1 MIGRNS
7 MLLQSHL
14 LASRLLAP
22 APLPSTL
29 CRTDWRRQL
38 TFQQQCT
45 VPSLAHGHAACQ
57 LLQPPG
63 QPSTAAVSSSLA
75 THELLPATAI
85 KLQPHEKQ
93 PKPLTSNLA
102 NTPLVGLN
110 SEAAVPLLRGCQPPV
125 ITMASKQASVGEKR
139 AAHRTSVQGPACK
152 GAVLSIAEC
161 VCELCRW
168 LPVKEL
174 QQHGKKANDLLQTAT
189 VLSCMAL
196 LSFLGA
202 ALVCVSCESIFSLEW
217 IINLRK

>member
-1 MIGRNS
+1 MAKDFIWRALADAAGSLSMIGKIS

-22 APLPSTL
+22 APLRSTL

-63 QPSTAAVSSSLA
+63 QPSTAAASSSLA
-75 THELLPATAI
+75 THELPPATAI

-102 NTPLVGLN
+102 ITPLVGPYLH
-110 SEAAVPLLRGCQPPV
+110 AAVSLLRGCRLPV
-125 ITMASKQASVGEKR
+125 LIMSFKQAFDSEQG

-152 GAVLSIAEC
+152 RVVLS
-161 VCELCRW
+161 
-168 LPVKEL
+168 
-174 QQHGKKANDLLQTAT
+174 
-189 VLSCMAL
+189 
-196 LSFLGA
+196 
-202 ALVCVSCESIFSLEW
+202 
-217 IINLRK
+217 